1 MDNIG
6 ICHLPLAPLR
16 AATDDA
22 SEMVSQLLFGQSFDI
37 LETTERWSLIQNH
50 DDGYRGYLSNKQF
63 IIIGTRELA
72 SFNANRKIVN
82 RHGVSVLLTDK
93 NISFNV
99 PFGSILPEQNIFRLG
114 KNEYRHS
121 YIPAETTMLETAC
134 AFLNAP
140 YLWGGKSMFG
150 IDCSGFTQT
159 IFSAFGIQLPR
170 DASQQVIEGV
180 PVENL
185 DNAHPGDLLFFDND
199 KGRIIH
205 VGIQLDNTHIIHASG
220 CVRIDSIDTKGI
232 FNNDLEKY
240 THHLAGI
247 RHMQ

>member
-63 IIIGTRELA
+63 VIIGTRELA

-82 RHGVSVLLTDK
+82 RHGVSVLLADK

-99 PFGSILPEQNIFRLG
+99 PLGSILPEQNIFHLG

-121 YIPAETTMLETAC
+121 YIPAETTMLETART
-134 AFLNAP
+134 FLNVP

-159 IFSAFGIQLPR
+159 VFSAFGIQLPR
-170 DASQQVIEGV
+170 DASQQVLEGV

-185 DNAHPGDLLFFDND
+185 DNALPGDLLFFDND

-205 VGIQLDNTHIIHASG
+205 VGILLDNTHIIHASG